1 MAIGPPYSRSVH
13 DPFMI
18 TAIYYWVKI
27 FDWNACTNKM
37 ETRFLETKISFWNF
51 KFDCYS
57 ICGQN
62 LDKHGKNG
70 IFHDKF
76 MNTKW
81 TLNELKMNWTRPK
94 IWATI
99 THVRELKISQ
109 NMSQIHELNW
119 TELNGNDRRS
129 RSFFPIS
136 AVSLILVANLI
147 WHDLLNKCYL

>member
-1 MAIGPPYSRSVH
+1 MNFLGIKIWATITHVQFTITSRSQK
-13 DPFMI
+13 
-18 TAIYYWVKI
+18 IYYQVKI

-37 ETRFLETKISFWNF
+37 ETRFLETKISLWNF
-51 KFDCYS
+51 KLDCYS

-119 TELNGNDRRS
+119 TERKWS
-129 RSFFPIS
+129 AISFIFS
-136 AVSLILVANLI
+136 HL
-147 WHDLLNKCYL
+147 CRQF